1 MAEAE
6 AEAETVRAKAAEL
19 RYAIEAAAQRAMHDA
34 DKTLSRELIDMKVKL
49 AVIEKLQEII
59 RESVKPL
66 ERIEGIKIVQVDG
79 LGTRGDGSGSAP
91 ASGTPNLADQVVNSA
106 LRYRSQAP
114 VIDALLK
121 EVGLS
126 PRDASDLSSTLAKQ
140 FGTAETPATS
150 E

>member
-1 MAEAE
+1 
-6 AEAETVRAKAAEL
+6 
-19 RYAIEAAAQRAMHDA
+19 AAQRAMHDA
-34 DKTLSRELIDMKVKL
+34 YKTLSRVLIDMKVKL

-66 ERIEGIKIVQVDG
+66 ERIEGIKIVQLDG
-79 LGTRGDGSGSAP
+79 LTRPGDSDRGGVGSA
-91 ASGTPNLADQVVNSA
+91 SPNLADQVVNSA
-106 LRYRSQAP
+106 LRYRSHAP

-126 PRDASDLSSTLAKQ
+126 PRDASDLSSTLADQ
-140 FGTAETPATS
+140 LGGRGAETPR